1 MNSLHKMDIT
11 GDLAQA
17 KCKSVTIILAV
28 LDVRRHVIKVMWLDY
43 RNVGNQF
50 KDILVVNGDT
60 TYM

>member
-1 MNSLHKMDIT
+1 MEIT

-17 KCKSVTIILAV
+17 KCKSVTIILAN

-50 KDILVVNGDT
+50 KDTLVVNGDT
-60 TYM
+60 TYL

>member
-1 MNSLHKMDIT
+1 MEIT